1 MTKTLKKEV
10 LIRAPCEKVFA
21 FMDDLAKTGMHM
33 SGRSMMMMGSKLKI
47 EQLPGPEKG
56 VGATFRWKG
65 KVLGLPID
73 FTETVTHWKEN
84 EEKVWE
90 TIGSPQMIILG
101 WYRMRLTTEP
111 NENGTLA
118 SLEIQ
123 YMPPKGFFYNLL
135 SAVSARRYADWCL
148 SKMLGDTKKACEL

>member
-1 MTKTLKKEV
+1 MKVLKKE
-10 LIRAPCEKVFA
+10 IIINAPVEKVFR

-33 SGRSMMMMGSKLKI
+33 SERSMMMMGKKLKI
-47 EQLPGPEKG
+47 EHLPSPEKG
-56 VGATFRWKG
+56 VGAIFRWTG
-65 KVLGLPID
+65 KMMGLSID
-73 FTETVTHWKEN
+73 FTETVTLWKEN

-111 NENGTLA
+111 SEKGTRV

-123 YMPPKGFFYNLL
+123 YTLPIVFFYKLL
-135 SAVSARRYADWCL
+135 SLVFARWYADWCL
-148 SKMLGDTKKACEL
+148 GSMLGDTKKALES